1 MVTQSQH
8 RHCTDRW
15 YLQGWG
21 ATHTDYDTMIPS
33 SLTSRVQECF
43 NAQSHLGW
51 TGFLEGFLTT
61 NLAVVKQD
69 YFTCK
74 GSWQTGHRWIVN
86 VSKQLWQLVFT
97 HWTHQNHQY
106 LFLDPQGAWFRL
118 TYSALPLICQ
128 LRFNNILTC
137 NWSIPLPFQ
146 LGDQQQH

>member
-1 MVTQSQH
+1 MLWWQDRMWPTVIVQFMGRTERPTLVFYDAPPPHSQATWKQGCYILKMVTQSQH

-97 HWTHQNHQY
+97 HWTHQNH
-106 LFLDPQGAWFRL
+106 
-118 TYSALPLICQ
+118 
-128 LRFNNILTC
+128 
-137 NWSIPLPFQ
+137 
-146 LGDQQQH
+146 